1 MVEEAQLAD
10 LHHWTAGVMVK
21 KIDDCMLDLLAFHT
35 DVRPPRR
42 SSIGARSSRAMPADS
57 VTERQSTDRRSTEMT
72 RRKSGLLRA
81 LSSGSRR
88 KRH

>member
-1 MVEEAQLAD
+1 ME
-10 LHHWTAGVMVK
+10 K
-21 KIDDCMLDLLAFHT
+21 KIDDFMLDLLAFHT

-72 RRKSGLLRA
+72 RPKSGLLRA
-81 LSSGSRR
+81 FSSGSRR
-88 KRH
+88 NRDSTYTGRLL